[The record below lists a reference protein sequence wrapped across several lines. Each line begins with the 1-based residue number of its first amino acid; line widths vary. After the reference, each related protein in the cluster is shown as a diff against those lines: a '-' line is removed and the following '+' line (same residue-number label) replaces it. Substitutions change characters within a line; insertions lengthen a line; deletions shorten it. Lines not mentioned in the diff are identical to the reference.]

1 MESSR
6 QQAAGR
12 PAAADWQHAKSQPGA
27 QGLSPS
33 SFMSCPWRAG
43 RGGQAGAGRRG
54 EIEGA
59 SAADQRAASN
69 AECQMS
75 KYMVKMC
82 QLSYLIWSRCYFI
95 TPNVRLY
102 VSVVAA
108 AAAAVAAAA
117 GVAAVRASAHNER
130 CCSKAAGRREGV
142 EGARKVALAG
152 ETCLEFNFHTN

>member
-1 MESSR
+1 M
-6 QQAAGR
+6 
-12 PAAADWQHAKSQPGA
+12 P
-27 QGLSPS
+27 
-33 SFMSCPWRAG
+33 M
-43 RGGQAGAGRRG
+43 AGRRG

-130 CCSKAAGRREGV
+130 CCSKAAGLGEWVGGKEGGV
-142 EGARKVALAG
+142 GG
-152 ETCLEFNFHTN
+152 

>member
-1 MESSR
+1 MR
-6 QQAAGR
+6 
-12 PAAADWQHAKSQPGA
+12 
-27 QGLSPS
+27 
-33 SFMSCPWRAG
+33 M
-43 RGGQAGAGRRG
+43 AGRRG

-95 TPNVRLY
+95 TPNVRLC
-102 VSVVAA
+102 VSVVA
-108 AAAAVAAAA
+108 AAAA

-130 CCSKAAGRREGV
+130 CCSKAAGLG
-142 EGARKVALAG
+142 EGAGGKEGGVG
-152 ETCLEFNFHTN
+152 G